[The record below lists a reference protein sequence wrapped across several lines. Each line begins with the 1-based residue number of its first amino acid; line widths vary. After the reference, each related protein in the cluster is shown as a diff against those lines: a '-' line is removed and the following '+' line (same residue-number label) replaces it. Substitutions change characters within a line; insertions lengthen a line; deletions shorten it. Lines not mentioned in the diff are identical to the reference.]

1 MTNPGDV
8 FEFELF
14 KNSLYSLADEMAL
27 TVLRT
32 SYSSV
37 LKGSMDYS
45 TAICD
50 AQGRMVAQGLTLPQ
64 HLGSIPTALASV
76 LGHYDN
82 EMQGWRRLYSKR
94 PVRRRYAPARHLPVQ
109 ADILRQ

>member
-1 MTNPGDV
+1 MSDAGDV

-14 KNSLYSLADEMAL
+14 KNSLHSLADEMAL

-76 LGHYDN
+76 LGHCLAPVTGPLWGGN
-82 EMQGWRRLYSKR
+82 WR
-94 PVRRRYAPARHLPVQ
+94 Q
-109 ADILRQ
+109 AVAGGSIEG